1 MRTPERVSAYLCV
14 FIYECLGP
22 EVVQEGLLA
31 CLVALSCVPS
41 RGTGGLAKPVSV
53 SIKWA

>member
-1 MRTPERVSAYLCV
+1 MWTPERVSAYLCV